1 MVYDT
6 LVRHGRQTPTT
17 PQMVSK
23 YGASDDQLTW
33 MFELRDG

>member
-6 LVRHGRQTPTT
+6 LFGMDDKLQPQ

-23 YGASDDQLTW
+23 YGASTIS
-33 MFELRDG
+33 